1 MSVDIIPRKYN
12 EEEQEFIRKY
22 GESSFLIWETLS
34 DSQKSDYYELEQL
47 YSDFF
52 ELYRDHY
59 DDLKLY
65 ALMYRNVPLYNIT
78 NDVFSVSFFCT
89 HKKEIIGFTKR
100 VATEKSL
107 KAQILKLY
115 SQNEALFPKICI
127 KYIDINFQK
136 NRKTSDCWCHIFDI
150 LRKIKDGTIENVL
163 SVNDLTDDQCAVLLK
178 NEKDLAKE
186 YHSLREEYLGENGI
200 YNYFNNTDNEL
211 SFYNTH
217 YLPFMRNGIRY
228 MMINEYIRKGIID
241 YIKKEGKANDY
252 ESETIKVNKELS
264 EIALLKGK
272 ISDLIKETD
281 ELTIVKKDLDSPGCS
296 YPHRLNHNYE
306 TIKEKYVQR
315 YQMIK
320 SYHD

>member
-1 MSVDIIPRKYN
+1 MSVDIIPRKHN

-115 SQNEALFPKICI
+115 SQNEALFPNICI
-127 KYIDINFQK
+127 KYI
-136 NRKTSDCWCHIFDI
+136 
-150 LRKIKDGTIENVL
+150 
-163 SVNDLTDDQCAVLLK
+163 
-178 NEKDLAKE
+178 
-186 YHSLREEYLGENGI
+186 
-200 YNYFNNTDNEL
+200 
-211 SFYNTH
+211 
-217 YLPFMRNGIRY
+217 
-228 MMINEYIRKGIID
+228 
-241 YIKKEGKANDY
+241 
-252 ESETIKVNKELS
+252 
-264 EIALLKGK
+264 
-272 ISDLIKETD
+272 
-281 ELTIVKKDLDSPGCS
+281 
-296 YPHRLNHNYE
+296 
-306 TIKEKYVQR
+306 
-315 YQMIK
+315 
-320 SYHD
+320 

>member
-107 KAQILKLY
+107 ENERVNLSRVNDILKELEKQVGPLKEQ
-115 SQNEALFPKICI
+115 SETAR
-127 KYIDINFQK
+127 KYLAFKEELKKLDINAF
-136 NRKTSDCWCHIFDI
+136 
-150 LRKIKDGTIENVL
+150 
-163 SVNDLTDDQCAVLLK
+163 LLDVD
-178 NEKDLAKE
+178 E
-186 YHSLREEYLGENGI
+186 R
-200 YNYFNNTDNEL
+200 
-211 SFYNTH
+211 
-217 YLPFMRNGIRY
+217 
-228 MMINEYIRKGIID
+228 ID
-241 YIKKEGKANDY
+241 FHK
-252 ESETIKVNKELS
+252 L
-264 EIALLKGK
+264 
-272 ISDLIKETD
+272 
-281 ELTIVKKDLDSPGCS
+281 
-296 YPHRLNHNYE
+296 
-306 TIKEKYVQR
+306 
-315 YQMIK
+315 
-320 SYHD
+320 